1 MNKWPQ
7 LNSVKR
13 GKNDENILKNYMLDN
28 VISEYPEFLS
38 NEFIETFSKIV

>member
-1 MNKWPQ
+1 MPQ

-28 VISEYPEFLS
+28 VISEYSEFLS
-38 NEFIETFSKIV
+38 NDFIETFSKIV